1 MQKKT
6 ISKQV
11 AKKMEDWL
19 STITDQTLRKDVR
32 KNVIV
37 SGGCIASLFLNEPV
51 NDYDVYIQDIDVLK
65 RLVSYYTNGISG
77 VTILDGRIH
86 KEDTQEEH
94 KSQIQRACKNLDEK
108 QIKIFIE
115 EGKGVYKTEA
125 VENSKYQTAE
135 GSPKY
140 QAAFITPNAI
150 SLTDDLQIVVRFCGT
165 VEEIHA
171 SFDYIHA
178 TNYFTFEKGV
188 VTNLAAVESLLSRTL
203 KYQGSRYPLTS
214 IIRARKFIKRKW
226 NIGAGELLKIMF
238 QISSYDLKNPDVL
251 EDQLIGVDVAY
262 FSILIDA
269 LQSKYKSDPSFELT
283 PSYLTELIERIF
295 DNDTFGEFS
304 ED

>member
-19 STITDQTLRKDVR
+19 STITDETLRKDVR
-32 KNVIV
+32 KNIIV

-51 NDYDVYIQDIDVLK
+51 NDYDVYIQNIDVLK
-65 RLVSYYTNGISG
+65 RLVSYYTKGIDG
-77 VTILDGRIH
+77 ITILDGRVDFLT
-86 KEDTQEEH
+86 KEELEYVDLTQL
-94 KSQIQRACKNLDEK
+94 QRARKNLDEK
-108 QIKIFIE
+108 QIKIFLE
-115 EGKGVYKTEA
+115 DGKGVYKA
-125 VENSKYQTAE
+125 DLVEDQ
-135 GSPKY
+135 KY
-140 QAAFITPNAI
+140 QAAFVTPNAI

-178 TNYFTFEKGV
+178 TNYFTFEDGV

-262 FSILIDA
+262 FSILIEA
-269 LQSKYKSDPSFELT
+269 LQSKYKSDPEFELT
-283 PSYLTELIERIF
+283 PTYLTELIERIF